1 MEIKKFREHI
11 YTTYENLKEGEVF
24 KIAEGSKIFM
34 KVNDEQC
41 VCFNSPEI
49 VHFHKNYVV
58 RKIKAVLQLMED

>member
-34 KVNDEQC
+34 KVNDEQS

-49 VHFHKNYVV
+49 VRFHKNYTV